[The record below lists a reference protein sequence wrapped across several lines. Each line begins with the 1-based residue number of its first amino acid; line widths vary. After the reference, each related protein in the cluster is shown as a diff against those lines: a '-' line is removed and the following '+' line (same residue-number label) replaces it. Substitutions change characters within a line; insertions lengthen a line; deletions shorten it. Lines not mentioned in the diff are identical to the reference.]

1 MKYAQTNN
9 RVEYIDYFRA
19 IGVALMVLGHINIGG
34 GFSHFI
40 HSFNM
45 PMFFLVSG
53 YFFKADYNFCYF
65 LKKKAKS
72 MLIPYLFFGISC
84 WLIAKVISGV
94 STELLFNLF
103 WKNTYPLAIC
113 GALWFLTALFW
124 AEIFYYFILKYIYNK
139 TIASSIIIIL
149 VMTGVLLGY
158 YGITLPFSI
167 APAMVGVG
175 LIHIGK
181 TIRMNKE
188 SQLWVFLSD
197 LKIYYII
204 LLSII
209 LLVLVFINGWV
220 DMRTGKY
227 CILPLTIIN
236 ALGFSLVMLNV
247 SRLLF
252 LALGKNKGMKMFSDV
267 GKNSIV
273 YLCMNQLVIAVSE
286 KVISYTKINGILEK
300 ISIIVFVFFVLKI
313 CECLFIQTPLKI
325 IFGKF
330 EITQHI

>member
-1 MKYAQTNN
+1 
-9 RVEYIDYFRA
+9 
-19 IGVALMVLGHINIGG
+19 
-34 GFSHFI
+34 
-40 HSFNM
+40 
-45 PMFFLVSG
+45 
-53 YFFKADYNFCYF
+53 
-65 LKKKAKS
+65 
-72 MLIPYLFFGISC
+72 
-84 WLIAKVISGV
+84 
-94 STELLFNLF
+94 
-103 WKNTYPLAIC
+103 
-113 GALWFLTALFW
+113 
-124 AEIFYYFILKYIYNK
+124 
-139 TIASSIIIIL
+139 
-149 VMTGVLLGY
+149 MTGVLLGY

-188 SQLWVFLSD
+188 SRLWVFLSD
-197 LKIYYII
+197 LKIYHII

-209 LLVLVFINGWV
+209 LLVSVFINGWV

-252 LALGKNKGMKMFSDV
+252 FALGKNKGMKMFSDV
-267 GKNSIV
+267 GKNSII

-286 KVISYTKINGILEK
+286 KVISYTNINGILEK
-300 ISIIVFVFFVLKI
+300 ISIIVSVFFALKI
-313 CECLFIQTPLKI
+313 CELLFMKTPLKI

-330 EITQHI
+330 EIIKHI